1 MNQAVANQQT
11 FAFSQ
16 KTSETV
22 TLLIKSL
29 KLDKR
34 GGLSSMQAMIC
45 KILVDPISYPLAILI
60 NKFYGASII
69 LQLPKVCCRDTNFQ
83 EKK

>member
-1 MNQAVANQQT
+1 MYDKFDVTKHMNQAVANQQT
-11 FAFSQ
+11 FAFSR

-29 KLDKR
+29 KSDKR
-34 GGLSSMQAMIC
+34 GGLSSMQAMIY

-60 NKFYGASII
+60 NKCY
-69 LQLPKVCCRDTNFQ
+69 DTS
-83 EKK
+83 KYSPTA